1 MTRCGLIKNDW
12 RREDQMKDIIVY
24 YSNSGTTV
32 RLAWKIQGTFGG
44 QVVELKPSVPY
55 GNYFAAVVRAGK
67 ERKRGIVPEY
77 TAAAADFSGV
87 DVVFVGYPIWYS
99 DAPAIVLDYVGK
111 IPLEGKTLIPFSTS
125 SVSSIKPSLAKLTAA
140 AKGANVIYPY
150 SETKLVKDNFDKWV
164 ATLKKNLPR

>member
-111 IPLEGKTLIPFSTS
+111 LPLEGKTLIPFSTS
-125 SVSSIKPSLAKLTAA
+125 SVSGIKPSLAKLTAA

>member
-1 MTRCGLIKNDW
+1 
-12 RREDQMKDIIVY
+12 MKDIIVY
-24 YSNSGTTV
+24 YSNSGTTA

-44 QVVELKPSVPY
+44 QVVELKPRVPY
-55 GNYFAAVVRAGK
+55 GGYFAAVVRAGK
-67 ERKRGIVPEY
+67 ERRRAIVPEY
-77 TAAAADFSGV
+77 TAAAADMSGV

-111 IPLEGKTLIPFSTS
+111 LPLEGKTLIPFSTS
-125 SVSSIKPSLAKLTAA
+125 SASSIKGSLPKLRDA

-150 SETKLVKDNFDKWV
+150 NASKLFKDDFDKWV